1 MAVVVVLESEVSLFY
16 LGEDVIKE
24 TADSSSRSEPNTV
37 SMLKPSRLSQ
47 LKLQTSILT
56 SSLSRF
62 NSSMESE

>member
-1 MAVVVVLESEVSLFY
+1 VAVVVVLESEVSLFY

-24 TADSSSRSEPNTV
+24 TADSSSRSLPNTV